1 MSELT
6 SQQEENL
13 VSLLKQG
20 FWTNPTRRLRM

>member
-13 VSLLKQG
+13 VSLLRTG
-20 FWTNPTRRLRM
+20 LDDPTRRRRM